1 MVSCVAMYA
10 ANFTQIFFQ
19 KHFLIVL
26 DGSVVDSMVYE
37 PPPVFLVDRTGAATW
52 IITVGSGTSS
62 GKLSNQTRSRA
73 PEQ

>member
-1 MVSCVAMYA
+1 MYA
-10 ANFTQIFFQ
+10 ANFTQISFE

-26 DGSVVDSMVYE
+26 DRSVGDSMVYK

-62 GKLSNQTRSRA
+62 GNLSNQTRSRA

>member
-19 KHFLIVL
+19 KHFFKVL
-26 DGSVVDSMVYE
+26 YSSVGDSMVYE
-37 PPPVFLVDRTGAATW
+37 PPPVFLVDRAGAATW

-62 GKLSNQTRSRA
+62 GNLSNQTRSRA

>member
-1 MVSCVAMYA
+1 MVSCVAMYTV
-10 ANFTQIFFQ
+10 NFTQIFFQ

-37 PPPVFLVDRTGAATW
+37 PPPVFLVDGAGAATW

-62 GKLSNQTRSRA
+62 GNLSNQTRSRA